1 MVARVFLYAFVLML
15 VLSNTAE
22 ACSVCYGDPSS
33 PLNQAMASGIW
44 LLLGCIGTVLSG
56 FAGLFCYWAMRV
68 RRLRTAGEGEYDLH
82 E

>member
-1 MVARVFLYAFVLML
+1 MVARVFLYAFVLTL
-15 VLSNTAE
+15 LLSNSAQ

-68 RRLRTAGEGEYDLH
+68 RRLRAAGEGEIGVP
-82 E
+82 